1 MSTLSPSVAVFTS
14 RFPYPL
20 ERGDKLRI
28 YHQIRVL
35 SRQFEV
41 YLFALTDRDVPPS
54 HWAQVEQY
62 CRQIRL
68 YHIPKRRRL
77 WNIVKGSLH
86 GLPLQ
91 VDYFYDA
98 DVAAKMRE
106 DVERIGPDLLYFH
119 LARMAP
125 YAHHFIQPKILDYMD
140 AFGWGMRHRRYRLPL
155 WQQLL
160 YVLESKWMEQYE
172 AAIFARFDGHT
183 IISRQ
188 DRERLPLSPQQR
200 QRIVIV
206 PNGVDIFFFQPY
218 MGLERRYDLCF
229 VGNLGYPP
237 NIHAARYLVRRILPL
252 LRRKSSHPWKVLLA
266 GARPHAQVRRLAST
280 KITVSGWLED
290 IRHAYATSRIFVAPL
305 FTGTGLQNKI
315 LEAMAMGIPCI
326 TSSMVNNAIGATDGE
341 TILLADTPEE
351 FANKILL
358 LHQDAVLYKGIS
370 DRARQFVEQR
380 YSWEHKTQ
388 PLIDLINQLWISN
401 RSS

>member
-1 MSTLSPSVAVFTS
+1 VFTS

-35 SRQFEV
+35 SRHFDV
-41 YLFALTDRDVPPS
+41 YLFALSDREVPPS

-68 YHIPKRRRL
+68 YPIPKAQRL
-77 WNIVKGSLH
+77 WNIVKATLQ

-91 VDYFYDA
+91 VGYFYDA
-98 DVAAKMRE
+98 DVASKMRE
-106 DVERIGPDLLYFH
+106 DVERIEPDILYFH

-125 YAHHFIQPKILDYMD
+125 YAHHFIHPKILDYMD

-160 YVLESKWMEQYE
+160 YVLESKWMEHYE
-172 AAIFARFDGHT
+172 AAIFERFDAHT
-183 IISRQ
+183 IISQQ
-188 DRERLPLSPQQR
+188 DRERLSLPPPQR
-200 QRIVIV
+200 RSIVIV

-218 MGLERRYDLCF
+218 MGLQRQYDLCF

-237 NIHAARYLVRRILPL
+237 NIHAARYLVKRILPL
-252 LRRKSSHPWKVLLA
+252 LRRKSNRTWKVLLA
-266 GARPHAQVRRLAST
+266 GARPHRQVQQLAST
-280 KITVSGWLED
+280 HIIVSGWLDD

-326 TSSMVNNAIGATDGE
+326 TSTTVNNAIGAVDGE
-341 TILLADTPEE
+341 NILLANTAEE
-351 FANKILL
+351 FVNKILL
-358 LHQDAVLYKGIS
+358 LQHDATLYKRLS
-370 DRARQFVEQR
+370 ERARQFVEQR

-388 PLIDLINQLWISN
+388 PLIDLINRLWR
-401 RSS
+401 RSHSS